1 MNIVVLG
8 GGLIGGAIAKDLA
21 DDQDINVTVA
31 DISET
36 TLEKLGS
43 QPGINAVRQD
53 LSDVTGLGKL
63 VSKFDMVVST
73 VPGFMGYQTLKTVIE
88 AKKNVVDIAFF
99 PEDALSLDALAKE
112 NNVTAI
118 VDCGVAPGMSNL
130 LTGYGDALLDK
141 TETALIYVGGLP
153 ETRVQPWEYKAVFS
167 PIDVIEEYIRPAF
180 YVKDGKVVER
190 PALSEAEF
198 IEFPEVGTLEAFN
211 TDGLR
216 SLIKT
221 LDIPDM
227 KEKTMRYP
235 GHIDKIL
242 FLRENGFFD
251 EEPVSVQGKMV
262 RPLDVTTQLLIPQ
275 WRFQEGESDITIMRV
290 TVGGIKDNKKTTL
303 TWDLVDRY
311 DPETKVH
318 SMARTTGYTAS
329 IVSRMLKKEL
339 FSQKGVIP
347 PEYLGQRE
355 PCVKFI
361 LDELKKRGVIYKH
374 TVKTD

>member
-1 MNIVVLG
+1 M
-8 GGLIGGAIAKDLA
+8 
-21 DDQDINVTVA
+21 
-31 DISET
+31 
-36 TLEKLGS
+36 
-43 QPGINAVRQD
+43 
-53 LSDVTGLGKL
+53 
-63 VSKFDMVVST
+63 
-73 VPGFMGYQTLKTVIE
+73 
-88 AKKNVVDIAFF
+88 
-99 PEDALSLDALAKE
+99 SLDALAKE